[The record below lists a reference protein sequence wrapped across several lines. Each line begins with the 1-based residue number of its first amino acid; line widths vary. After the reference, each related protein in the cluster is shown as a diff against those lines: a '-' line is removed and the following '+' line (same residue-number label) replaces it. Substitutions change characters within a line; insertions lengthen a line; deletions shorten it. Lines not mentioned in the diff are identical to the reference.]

1 MSCIRIVDT
10 SVLCNL
16 LRVPNMDQ
24 DAERAL
30 REFKEAQ
37 ADGDVFLLPIPV
49 IYETGNHIA
58 QVASGGKRWEVAQG
72 FVRLV
77 RNAFS
82 GEFPFVPTPLQN
94 PDALIEWLDEFPNRA
109 AAGMGFADLAIT
121 KVWDEQRELNH
132 GRRVMI
138 WSYDQHLRG
147 YDRPPRI

>member
-16 LRVPNMDQ
+16 LHVPNMDQ
-24 DAERAL
+24 DAPRAA
-30 REFKEAQ
+30 REFADAQ

-58 QVASGGKRWEVAQG
+58 HVANGRQRRIVAEA
-72 FVRLV
+72 FVELV

-82 GEFPFVPTPLQN
+82 GAFPFIPTPLQN
-94 PDALIEWLDEFPNRA
+94 PEAMTEWLDEFPDRA
-109 AAGMGFADLAIT
+109 AAGLGLGDLAIT
-121 KVWDEQRELNH
+121 KVWDEQCELNK

-138 WSYDQHLRG
+138 WSYDRHLLG
-147 YDRPPRI
+147 YDRHPRI